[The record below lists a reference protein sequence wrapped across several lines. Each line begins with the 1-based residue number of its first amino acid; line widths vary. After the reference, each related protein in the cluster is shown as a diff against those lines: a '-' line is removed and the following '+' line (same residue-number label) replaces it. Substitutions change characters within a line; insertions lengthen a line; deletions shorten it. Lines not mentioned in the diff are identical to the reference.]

1 MRFSRSSRYLWCLA
15 ALLLL
20 PASLGAGGGVTVE
33 KVRASF
39 LLQMQKF
46 VLLGGEERRI
56 KQICYYEKPG
66 VPPEESVGQ
75 ILAKYLSDNPGKL
88 ALTVRHFSAIR
99 DFSGCDLVYIPASEE
114 GNVDNILAA
123 LGAGETLTMSPAKR
137 FIHRGGMIGFVL
149 DNQNRVKM
157 EANLKNIREK
167 QIRVDAQLL
176 EIMQQVVN

>member
-1 MRFSRSSRYLWCLA
+1 MRFSRSYRYLWCLVT
-15 ALLLL
+15 LLLL

-46 VLLGGEERRI
+46 VLLGAEEQKI
-56 KQICYYEKPG
+56 GQICYYEKPG
-66 VPPEESVGQ
+66 VTPEESVGQ
-75 ILAKYLSDNPGKL
+75 ILTKYLSDNPGKFS
-88 ALTVRHFSAIR
+88 LTVKHFSAIR
-99 DFSGCDLVYIPASEE
+99 DFSGCDLVYIPSSEE
-114 GNVDNILAA
+114 GNVDNILSA
-123 LGAGETLTMSPAKR
+123 LDGNPTLTASPAKR

-167 QIRVDAQLL
+167 QIRIDAQLL
-176 EIMQQVVN
+176 EIMQHVVN